1 MVEAICSSG
10 PQKVTLKDMFTGR
23 TFVVG
28 SKGPDGDATTSAAA
42 QPQALRDACPACAVC
57 SNYRV
62 KIGAVGIKNLEDLA
76 NRNSSVTVRTL
87 IY

>member
-1 MVEAICSSG
+1 MRCQSTLRLVVVQTSQVDDRSHT
-10 PQKVTLKDMFTGR
+10 VTY
-23 TFVVG
+23 
-28 SKGPDGDATTSAAA
+28 PDI
-42 QPQALRDACPACAVC
+42 C